1 MSILDRYLLRA
12 TITPILMVLLVLI
25 GLSAFIEMV
34 GQLDDLGQGN
44 YRLIDAIS
52 YVALRIPR
60 GAFEMLPA
68 AALLGA
74 LLGLGNLASR
84 SELVVMRASGVSRLR
99 LLGSVAITGL
109 LLIVVMALLGES
121 IAPSLGQY
129 ARQMRATKVLAD
141 VSISEGQEIWL
152 KEGDLVLNLRQLGS
166 DFTFGGVHL
175 FNVSENTLKTIASA
189 DSADIDASGR
199 WLLRNY
205 AETSLE
211 QQAVTALTLP
221 EAVQTYDLSPDL
233 VGLSVVRPDLLDTV
247 GLWRYINFLETE
259 GLDSVRYQVALWTR
273 VANVFSVGVMVVL
286 ALPFVFGSLRSS
298 GAGARMVV
306 GLLVGL
312 GYYLSTKMLGSSGE
326 VFDLDPVV
334 VAWAPT
340 VVLLLIT
347 GVALSR
353 VR

>member
-1 MSILDRYLLRA
+1 MNILDRYLLRA
-12 TITPILMVLLVLI
+12 TLTPIVLVLTVLL
-25 GLSAFIEMV
+25 GLSAFIEIV
-34 GQLDDLGQGN
+34 GQLDDVGEGN
-44 YRLIDAIS
+44 YRLVDAIT

-60 GAFEMLPA
+60 AAFEMLPA

-99 LLGSVAITGL
+99 LMGSVAITGIL
-109 LLIVVMALLGES
+109 LVVVMAMLGES
-121 IAPSLGQY
+121 IAPTMGQY
-129 ARQMRATKVLAD
+129 ARKMRATQLLAD
-141 VSISEGQEIWL
+141 VTISEGEEIWL
-152 KEGDLVLNLRQLGS
+152 KEGQLILNLRQLSS
-166 DFTFGGVHL
+166 DFSFGGVYL
-175 FNVSENTLKTIASA
+175 FNVEDTELTQLARA
-189 DSADIDASGR
+189 DSAAVDASGR

-205 AETSLE
+205 AETRLE
-211 QQAVTALTLP
+211 TDSVDAMTLP

-233 VGLSVVRPDLLDTV
+233 LGLSVVRPDLLDTV
-247 GLWRYINFLETE
+247 GLWRYIGYLDDN
-259 GLDSVRYQVALWTR
+259 GLDSVPYQVALWTR
-273 VANVFSVGVMVVL
+273 VANVISVGVMVVL
-286 ALPFVFGSLRSS
+286 ALPFVFGSLRSA

-326 VFDLDPVV
+326 VFDLDPVL

-340 VVLLLIT
+340 AVLLVIT
-347 GVALSR
+347 GIALSR

>member
-1 MSILDRYLLRA
+1 MNILDRYLLKA
-12 TITPILMVLLVLI
+12 TLAPIVLVLLVLL
-25 GLSAFIEMV
+25 GLSAFIEIV
-34 GQLDDLGQGN
+34 GQLDDVGEGN
-44 YRLIDAIS
+44 YRLIDAIT
-52 YVALRIPR
+52 YVALRVPR
-60 GAFEMLPA
+60 AAFEMLPA

-74 LLGLGNLASR
+74 LLGLGSLASR

-99 LLGSVAITGL
+99 LMGSVAITGIL
-109 LLIVVMALLGES
+109 LVVVMALLGES
-121 IAPSLGQY
+121 IAPTMGQY
-129 ARQMRATKVLAD
+129 ARQMRATKLLAD
-141 VSISEGQEIWL
+141 VTISEGQEIWL
-152 KEGDLVLNLRQLGS
+152 KDGELILNLRQLSS
-166 DFTFGGVHL
+166 DFSFGGVYL
-175 FNVSENTLKTIASA
+175 FDVKGTELTQLARA
-189 DSADIDASGR
+189 DSAAIDASGR

-205 AETSLE
+205 AETRLE
-211 QQAVTALTLP
+211 AGTVTALTLP

-233 VGLSVVRPDLLDTV
+233 LGLSVVRPDLLDTV
-247 GLWRYINFLETE
+247 GLWRYIGFLNSN

-273 VANVFSVGVMVVL
+273 VANVISVGVMVVL
-286 ALPFVFGSLRSS
+286 ALPFVFGSLRSA

-326 VFDLDPVV
+326 VFDLDPVL

-340 VVLLLIT
+340 AVLLVIT

>member
-1 MSILDRYLLRA
+1 MNILDRYLLRA
-12 TITPILMVLLVLI
+12 TITAILLVLLVLV
-25 GLSAFIEMV
+25 GLAAFIDMV

-44 YRLIDAIS
+44 YQLADAVS
-52 YVALRIPR
+52 YVALRLPR
-60 GAFEMLPA
+60 SAFEMLPA

-99 LLGSVAITGL
+99 LLGSVSITGL
-109 LLIVVMALLGES
+109 ILVLVMALLGES
-121 IAPSLGQY
+121 IAPTLGQY
-129 ARQMRATKVLAD
+129 ARQMRATKLLAD

-152 KEGDLVLNLRQLGS
+152 KEGELILNLRQLSS
-166 DFTFGGVHL
+166 DFTFGGVYL
-175 FNVSENTLKTIASA
+175 FNVNDKGLKQIARA
-189 DSADIDASGR
+189 DSADVDGNER

-205 AETSLE
+205 AETTFEPE
-211 QQAVTALTLP
+211 QVTALTLRQ
-221 EAVQTYDLSPDL
+221 AVQTYELSPDL
-233 VGLSVVRPDLLDTV
+233 LGLSVVRPNLLDTA
-247 GLWRYINFLETE
+247 GLWRYIGYLDAN

-273 VANVFSVGVMVVL
+273 VANVISVGAMVVL

-298 GAGARMVV
+298 GNGTRMVV

-326 VFDLDPVV
+326 VFDLDPVL

-340 VVLLLIT
+340 GLLLLIT
-347 GVALSR
+347 AVALSR

>member
-12 TITPILMVLLVLI
+12 TIAPILLVLGVLI

-34 GQLDDLGQGN
+34 GQMDDIGAGN
-44 YRLIDAIS
+44 YQLIDAIT
-52 YVALRIPR
+52 YVALRVPR
-60 GAFEMLPA
+60 AAFEMLPA

-84 SELVVMRASGVSRLR
+84 SELVVMRASGVSRVR
-99 LLGSVAITGL
+99 LLGSVAIAGL
-109 LLIVVMALLGES
+109 LLVVVMALLGES
-121 IAPSLGQY
+121 IAPTLGQY

-152 KEGDLVLNLRQLGS
+152 KEGELIVNLRQLSS
-166 DFTFGGVHL
+166 DFTFGGVYL
-175 FNVSENTLKTIASA
+175 FTVDGNSLKQIARA
-189 DSADIDASGR
+189 DSADIDGNGR

-205 AETSLE
+205 AETSFE
-211 QQAVTALTLP
+211 PGQVTALTLRQ
-221 EAVQTYDLSPDL
+221 AVQTYDLSPDL
-233 VGLSVVRPDLLDTV
+233 LGLSVVRPDLLATI
-247 GLWRYINFLETE
+247 GLWRYIGFLNDN

-273 VANVFSVGVMVVL
+273 VANVISVGVMVVL
-286 ALPFVFGSLRSS
+286 ALPFVFGSLRST
-298 GAGARMVV
+298 GNGTRMVV

-326 VFDLDPVV
+326 VFDLDPVL

-340 VVLLLIT
+340 VLLLMIT
-347 GVALSR
+347 AVALSR

>member
-12 TITPILMVLLVLI
+12 TITPILLVLSVLV
-25 GLSAFIEMV
+25 GLSAFIEFV
-34 GQLDDLGQGN
+34 GQMDDVGQGN
-44 YRLIDAIS
+44 YRLVDAIA

-60 GAFEMLPA
+60 AAFEMLPA

-109 LLIVVMALLGES
+109 LLVFVMGLLGES
-121 IAPSLGQY
+121 IAPSMGQY

-141 VSISEGQEIWL
+141 VTIGEGQEIWL
-152 KEGDLVLNLRQLGS
+152 KEGELIVNLRQLS
-166 DFTFGGVHL
+166 ADFTFGGVYL
-175 FNVSENTLKTIASA
+175 FTVNGNSLQQIARA
-189 DSADIDASGR
+189 DSADIDANER

-205 AETSLE
+205 AETSFE
-211 QQAVTALTLP
+211 PAEVTALTLRQ
-221 EAVQTYDLSPDL
+221 ALQTYDLSPDL
-233 VGLSVVRPDLLDTV
+233 LGLSVVRPDLLATL
-247 GLWRYINFLETE
+247 GLWRYIGFLDAN
-259 GLDSVRYQVALWTR
+259 GLDSVRYRVALWTR
-273 VANVFSVGVMVVL
+273 VANVISVGVMVLL

-326 VFDLDPVV
+326 VFELDPVL

-340 VVLLLIT
+340 AVLLLVT
-347 GVALSR
+347 AVALSR